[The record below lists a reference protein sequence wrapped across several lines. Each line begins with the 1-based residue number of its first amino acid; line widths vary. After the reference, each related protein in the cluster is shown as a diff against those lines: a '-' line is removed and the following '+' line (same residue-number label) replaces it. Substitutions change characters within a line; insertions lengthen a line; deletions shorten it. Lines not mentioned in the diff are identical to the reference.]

1 LRPRDDSM
9 IERRAWVGTLA
20 IGVLAGSL
28 TAEAQ
33 ERATVWDGAIHPAW
47 WPLIAVAAG
56 IVLLVL
62 VAWALLYLTPIFL
75 AVIGVVFGLR
85 WLIKVSAHRASDLA
99 LDILRQRYA
108 RGEISKEEFE
118 AKKLDLS

>member
-1 LRPRDDSM
+1 VTSVEAAV
-9 IERRAWVGTLA
+9 I
-20 IGVLAGSL
+20 AGSL
-28 TAEAQ
+28 IAEAQ
-33 ERATVWDGAIHPAW
+33 ERAAVWDDAVHPVW

-62 VAWALLYLTPIFL
+62 VAWGLLYLTPIVL
-75 AVIGVVFGLR
+75 AIIGAVLGLR
-85 WLIKVSAHRASDLA
+85 WLMKVSARRVSDPA

-118 AKKLDLS
+118 AKKRDLSSTDTGRP

>member
-1 LRPRDDSM
+1 M

-20 IGVLAGSL
+20 LSVLAGSL

-33 ERATVWDGAIHPAW
+33 ERASVWDGAVHPAW

-62 VAWALLYLTPIFL
+62 VAWGLLYLTPIFL
-75 AVIGVVFGLR
+75 AISGVVFGLR
-85 WLIKVSAHRASDLA
+85 WLMKVSAHRASDLA
-99 LDILRQRYA
+99 LDILRLRYA
-108 RGEISKEEFE
+108 RGEITREEFE
-118 AKKLDLS
+118 ARKRDLS

>member
-1 LRPRDDSM
+1 V
-9 IERRAWVGTLA
+9 IEGRAWVGTLA

-33 ERATVWDGAIHPAW
+33 EEAAVWGGRVHPVW

-62 VAWALLYLTPIFL
+62 VAWGLLYLTPIFL
-75 AVIGVVFGLR
+75 AIIGAVFGLR
-85 WLIKVSAHRASDLA
+85 WLMKVSERRPSDRALE
-99 LDILRQRYA
+99 ILRQRYA

-118 AKKLDLS
+118 TMRRDLGEW